1 MKTAGGDSFSPGTT
15 FWVGRRFSQRT
26 TTTEMERKKSM
37 ADLPIGIAVFKVRV
51 SRGLTQQQVADRMSC
66 KRPYISKV
74 ESGFTKPAMEQFVRI
89 CDAMQVEP
97 WKVLKFTCKLK
108 DQIESS
114 F

>member
-1 MKTAGGDSFSPGTT
+1 MKIAGGRFFSPVH
-15 FWVGRRFSQRT
+15 FWVAGASPNRT

-74 ESGFTKPAMEQFVRI
+74 ESGFTRPAMEQFVRI
-89 CDAMQVEP
+89 CDAMEVEP

-108 DQIESS
+108 EQIESS

>member
-1 MKTAGGDSFSPGTT
+1 
-15 FWVGRRFSQRT
+15 
-26 TTTEMERKKSM
+26 MERKKSM
-37 ADLPIGIAVFKVRV
+37 ADLPIGNAIFKVRV

-74 ESGFTKPAMEQFVRI
+74 ESGFTRPALEQFVRI

-108 DQIESS
+108 NQIELS